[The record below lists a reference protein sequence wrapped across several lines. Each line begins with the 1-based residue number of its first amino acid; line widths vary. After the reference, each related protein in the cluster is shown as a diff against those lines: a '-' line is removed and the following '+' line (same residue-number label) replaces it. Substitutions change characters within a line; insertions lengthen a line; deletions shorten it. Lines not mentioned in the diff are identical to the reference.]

1 MKGRTKAMQVRAE
14 VVSMSIRCTCKG
26 EMTKWGE
33 WTQCEKGVGVTTG
46 KSSWDEIPRHH
57 AFNWHLTTICGPLKK
72 KILVYHWTWKK
83 NLSCHPHHSKA
94 SGKISPAQSS
104 RTVHFAHTVQPLGK
118 SIVSF
123 QRYLLSSTTKYS
135 SIHHIQ
141 GDNKETENNVLW
153 GAWDITSR

>member
-72 KILVYHWTWKK
+72 K
-83 NLSCHPHHSKA
+83 NLSIPLNLKE
-94 SGKISPAQSS
+94 KFKLPSS
-104 RTVHFAHTVQPLGK
+104 SFK
-118 SIVSF
+118 SIWQDF
-123 QRYLLSSTTKYS
+123 TGAEQQDCTLRTHSTTTWQVHRFLPKIFIKFY
-135 SIHHIQ
+135 HQVQFYTPHTRRQ
-141 GDNKETENNVLW
+141 QRNRK
-153 GAWDITSR
+153 

>member
-1 MKGRTKAMQVRAE
+1 MHLQGWNDKVRRVNSVWEGSWCYYGKKLMGWDPPAPRIQLT
-14 VVSMSIRCTCKG
+14 SNHNLWSI
-26 EMTKWGE
+26 
-33 WTQCEKGVGVTTG
+33 
-46 KSSWDEIPRHH
+46 
-57 AFNWHLTTICGPLKK
+57 KK

-141 GDNKETENNVLW
+141 GEQKQKILSSDKETENIVLW